1 MADSTSKQIT
11 FDEWAIDVTFAKQNG
26 DIAFVPICGDEV
38 VWGLTMIQD
47 RAPGPLV
54 GVVSQDGMADV
65 ERWVADN
72 PDWMLRYANHKE
84 LCDA

>member
-1 MADSTSKQIT
+1 MTGSTLEQIT
-11 FDEWAIDVTFAKQNG
+11 FDEWAIDVTCAKYSG
-26 DIAFVPICGDEV
+26 AIAFVPICGDEV

-65 ERWVADN
+65 KRWVDDN
-72 PDWMLRYANHKE
+72 PDWMLHYTNHKD

>member
-1 MADSTSKQIT
+1 MTDSTLEHVT
-11 FDEWAIDVTFAKQNG
+11 FDEWAIDVTFAKYSG
-26 DIAFVPICGDEV
+26 AIAFVPICGDEV

-65 ERWVADN
+65 DQWVADN
-72 PDWMLRYANHKE
+72 PDWMLRYTKAEE
-84 LCDA
+84 LCDG

>member
-1 MADSTSKQIT
+1 MEDQIT
-11 FDEWAIDVTFAKQNG
+11 FDEWALDVTCAKYSG
-26 DIAFVPICGDEV
+26 AIAFVPVCGDEI

-65 ERWVADN
+65 EQWVANN
-72 PDWMLRYANHKE
+72 PDWKINFSKAE
-84 LCDA
+84 DLCDV

>member
-1 MADSTSKQIT
+1 MTDPCSWIT
-11 FDEWAIDVTFAKQNG
+11 FDVTCANIS
-26 DIAFVPICGDEV
+26 DSIAFVPICGDEV

-65 ERWVADN
+65 EQWVASN
-72 PDWMLRYANHKE
+72 PDWKIRFSKVE
-84 LCDA
+84 DLCGT

>member
-1 MADSTSKQIT
+1 MSDS
-11 FDEWAIDVTFAKQNG
+11 
-26 DIAFVPICGDEV
+26 IAFVPICGDEV

-65 ERWVADN
+65 EQWVASN
-72 PDWMLRYANHKE
+72 PDWKIRFSKVE
-84 LCDA
+84 DLCGT